1 MFARKVCEG
10 IRSRTYNKILC
21 VWPDVVRMFRF
32 DVCSN
37 MLFTIVNANFLN
49 LEHEFRVSYIFSIQ
63 KKSCQRKKFNRKDS
77 FKKSTYFNQKF
88 NTFSNKKIIQYCIKQ
103 SMHTKL
109 ALIHRLKSDPNTKWT
124 FKKTHTNTRN
134 LNDKL
139 EPLKTSML
147 FFLNVQIDS
156 FVLESYERRLVQKR
170 A

>member
-1 MFARKVCEG
+1 
-10 IRSRTYNKILC
+10 
-21 VWPDVVRMFRF
+21 MFRF

-63 KKSCQRKKFNRKDS
+63 KKSCERKKFNRKDS

-109 ALIHRLKSDPNTKWT
+109 ALIHRLKSDPNTK
-124 FKKTHTNTRN
+124 
-134 LNDKL
+134 
-139 EPLKTSML
+139 
-147 FFLNVQIDS
+147 
-156 FVLESYERRLVQKR
+156 
-170 A
+170 